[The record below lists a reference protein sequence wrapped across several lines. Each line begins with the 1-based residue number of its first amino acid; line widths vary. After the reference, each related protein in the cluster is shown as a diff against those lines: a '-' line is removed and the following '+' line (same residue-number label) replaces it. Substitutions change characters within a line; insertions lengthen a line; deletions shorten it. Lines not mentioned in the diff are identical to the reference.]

1 MKVSSITIKDL
12 IDDKKDSLPK
22 LNKLFYTP
30 DKEEGAKIK
39 NVLIKRLIEVNQNR
53 TSKVNNLAELLDC
66 EVKDM
71 HVHKHTC
78 DAIVIDKQSNRE
90 VRVIIPRNNILAFSK
105 AYPME
110 DIRIPVV
117 IKYIC
122 SKEDFTLRY
131 SSILYIRFYQYLSWL
146 KSSWNGYCNKRGV

>member
-1 MKVSSITIKDL
+1 MTNITIKDL

-22 LNKLFYTP
+22 LNKLFYKP
-30 DKEEGAKIK
+30 DLEKGAKIK
-39 NVLIKRLIEVNQNR
+39 NVLIDRLIEVNKNR
-53 TSKVNNLAELLDC
+53 TTKVDNLTDFLDC
-66 EVKDM
+66 EVRDM
-71 HVHKHTC
+71 HIHKHTC
-78 DAIVIDKQSNRE
+78 DAMVIDRQSNRE
-90 VRVIIPRNNILAFSK
+90 VRVIIPRDNILAFSK

-131 SSILYIRFYQYLSWL
+131 SSVLYIKFYQYLSWL
-146 KSSWNGYCNKRGV
+146 KSSWNGFCNRKGA